1 MPSIRTRNHSV
12 AGVHRQ
18 MSARYRL
25 SEELRSR
32 QLPGTRGWSE
42 RGKQLAT
49 EPTAWALMASRS
61 SLWPAS
67 GVREGL
73 DALLSMRQPDG
84 LWSAFAD
91 STDRSLWA
99 TALAS
104 NALISLPA
112 PVPTVLA
119 SLDAL
124 VQCYPLEASW
134 LVRLKFRYSDRQVRF
149 DPAKY
154 GWSWIPGTVS
164 WVMPTSMA
172 LITLSRARNRGLNEG
187 RVLERRL
194 QLGAE
199 MLLNRACPGGG
210 WNAGNPVVYGV
221 PLRPHVDAT
230 AIALAALRMRY
241 QHPTVSASLEW
252 LLTQT
257 PCRSPYS
264 LAWQAIVLD
273 LYRDVRTDLART
285 ICAAQEHLA
294 VCIGDPQDVHDT
306 STMALA
312 AIALGLEAGDN
323 PFEVRA

>member
-1 MPSIRTRNHSV
+1 
-12 AGVHRQ
+12 
-18 MSARYRL
+18 MSARYGL
-25 SEELRSR
+25 SEELCRR
-32 QLPGTRGWSE
+32 QLPGARGWSE
-42 RGKQLAT
+42 TGRQLAT
-49 EPTAWALMASRS
+49 EPTAWALLASRS
-61 SLWPAS
+61 STCPAT
-67 GVREGL
+67 GVRDGL

-91 STDRSLWA
+91 STGRSLWA
-99 TALAS
+99 TALAL
-104 NALISLPA
+104 NALISLPSPA
-112 PVPTVLA
+112 LAA
-119 SLDAL
+119 SLSAL

-154 GWSWIPGTVS
+154 GWSWVPGTVS
-164 WVMPTSMA
+164 WVVPTSMA
-172 LITLSRARNRGLNEG
+172 LITLSRARNRGLNGG
-187 RVLERRL
+187 RVLESRL

-199 MLLNRACPGGG
+199 MLLNRACSGGG
-210 WNAGNPVVYGV
+210 WNAGNPVVYGA